1 MKVYLHTC
9 DPGESEKENT
19 QKLELGRVPVVGEY
33 IVTSNSSTWY
43 KVVLVLHTAY
53 VGADAEAEVWGG
65 VKIMR
70 LAAIKASG
78 YNVS

>member
-1 MKVYLHTC
+1 MKVYLHT
-9 DPGESEKENT
+9 EEHT

-33 IVTSNSSTWY
+33 VVASDSSTWY

-53 VGADAEAEVWGG
+53 LAADADAEVWG

-70 LAAIKASG
+70 PAAIKASG